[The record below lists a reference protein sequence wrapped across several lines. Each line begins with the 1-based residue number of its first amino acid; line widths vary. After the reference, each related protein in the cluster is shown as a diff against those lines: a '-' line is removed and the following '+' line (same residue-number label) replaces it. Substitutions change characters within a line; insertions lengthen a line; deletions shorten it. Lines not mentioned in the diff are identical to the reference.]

1 PERVRRRA
9 HDLVATTE
17 EFLAAAW
24 TSAAAGANTPLDL
37 SEASF
42 ASLEASR
49 GIAQRRGLGWW
60 TVSAFEKDIE
70 LEEFSED
77 DGAAPHVHIDSRMCR
92 VTGATGTRRSP
103 ICSSSPGRG
112 GA

>member
-1 PERVRRRA
+1 EVRARAEARIERLPGATEMLDRMAQGIAVEGMESLTPALVDEMVPVLDLVPDDALLVVADPERVRRRA

-42 ASLEASR
+42 ASLEDRKS
-49 GIAQRRGLGWW
+49 
-60 TVSAFEKDIE
+60 V
-70 LEEFSED
+70 
-77 DGAAPHVHIDSRMCR
+77 V
-92 VTGATGTRRSP
+92 
-103 ICSSSPGRG
+103 
-112 GA
+112 